1 MRKSEYSKHDS
12 GGAGQRAPRRAYPTL
27 MPRAKKGGTGASPV
41 LERKVIDG
49 AVPAEKI
56 AASFPRIALPIIP
69 PYPPM
74 EARSAKEIP
83 SGQGWLYEPKWDGF
97 RCIAFRK
104 ANKVILQSK
113 AGQPLGRYFPE
124 LVEGFGKLPADEFVL
139 DGEIIVELDGYL
151 SFDALLQRI
160 HPAESRMK
168 RLASETP
175 SSFLAFDL
183 LVGASGE
190 SLIKLPLRQRRAAL
204 DRFARKFRDGGSI
217 RLSPASE
224 GLAEAERWMRD
235 YGELGC
241 DGVIAKRID
250 EPYHSGDREAMV
262 KIKRLRT
269 ADCVVGGF
277 RYAQKGGEIGSLLLG
292 LFDENG
298 KLNHVGFSSSF
309 SREERKELKK
319 VILPLEGPPGFTGSA
334 PGGPSRWATERS
346 TEWQPLQH
354 KLVCEVQYDHFS
366 GGRFRHGTK
375 FLRWR
380 PDKKP
385 RQCTYDQL
393 AVMPRAA

>member
-1 MRKSEYSKHDS
+1 
-12 GGAGQRAPRRAYPTL
+12 
-27 MPRAKKGGTGASPV
+27 MPRESKV
-41 LERKVIDG
+41 LEG
-49 AVPAEKI
+49 AVPAERL
-56 AASFPRIALPIIP
+56 AATFPRIALPIRP
-69 PYPPM
+69 PFPPM
-74 EARSAKEIP
+74 EAKSVKEIP
-83 SGQGWLYEPKWDGF
+83 RGEGWLFEPKWDGF
-97 RCIAFRK
+97 RSLVFRNG
-104 ANKVILQSK
+104 AKVLLQSK

-124 LVEGFGKLPADEFVL
+124 LVETFAKLPYEEFVL
-139 DGEIIVELDGYL
+139 DGEIIVEIDGHL

-160 HPAESRMK
+160 HPAETRIK
-168 RLASETP
+168 RLAAETP

-183 LVGASGE
+183 LVDEEGK
-190 SLIKLPLRQRRAAL
+190 SLIKLPLRERREAL
-204 DRFARKFRDGGSI
+204 ETFASKFGKRRSI

-224 GLAEAERWMRD
+224 RFGEAERWLRD

-269 ADCVVGGF
+269 VDCVVGGF

-292 LFDENG
+292 LFEDG

-319 VILPLEGPPGFTGSA
+319 MILPLEGPPGFTGSA

-346 TEWQPLQH
+346 TEWHPLEH

-393 AVMPRAA
+393 QVKKRAA